1 MKRIRTLLAQKR
13 TQARATF
20 QKAIV
25 AATQQKALAIR
36 RNGGCKPSPQS
47 LGEGQ
52 DPMSIQALQKSQE
65 RQLNADR
72 AVVTKMINDSKGAL
86 KSVKSAAEQEMRLAQ
101 DSKKV
106 KYAHISK
113 EAKDAAAKQK
123 AAHAKR
129 KAEDEGLAKNFRIVS
144 KYGKRMTTASVNA
157 NTAKLAMTRVRVK
170 AEAKVDADL
179 NKQLA
184 QVMSSFKNKMNGYQ
198 RSAKLDK
205 LEADKEFKRS
215 EDEIKRSLASK
226 LKNARNTRKKSEQD
240 AAAVLRRK
248 RAAAIADKANAMK
261 QVFKRESIQDQ
272 KNLEKMDQVGEDAD
286 KRLQHQKVGGIA
298 TSRAGCGSAPCQKS
312 PHQI

>member
-1 MKRIRTLLAQKR
+1 MGKEDSAMPS
-13 TQARATF
+13 
-20 QKAIV
+20 
-25 AATQQKALAIR
+25 KALEHLHA
-36 RNGGCKPSPQS
+36 
-47 LGEGQ
+47 
-52 DPMSIQALQKSQE
+52 KSE
-65 RQLNADR
+65 YADR
-72 AVVTKMINDSKGAL
+72 LAVERIQREAKMEVQD
-86 KSVKSAAEQEMRLAQ
+86 VSAAAETDVRKAVSE
-101 DSKKV
+101 KKV

-144 KYGKRMTTASVNA
+144 KYGKRMTRASVNA

-170 AEAKVDADL
+170 AEAKVDAGL

-272 KNLEKMDQVGEDAD
+272 KNLDKLDEVGEDAD
-286 KRLQHQKVGGIA
+286 KRLQHQKVGG
-298 TSRAGCGSAPCQKS
+298 
-312 PHQI
+312 